1 MSNFEEY
8 LEELINIKYNIG
20 CYSIMDNEKIDSRT
34 EILELLVE
42 NLINT
47 IKEERI
53 FMYMNKK
60 ELKNE

>member
-53 FMYMNKK
+53 LMYMNKK
-60 ELKNE
+60 ELRNE